1 MSDSSPISTDP
12 EKATQFDE
20 PISPHHDPA
29 SRAVAFG
36 PGIDDTIDT
45 EHRDRDRKDGRP
57 RGVELGPRIMTQ
69 EDKELAAAGY
79 DHLDHAKGKG
89 GGKTGDKDDEKL
101 GNVDI
106 TEHGLPIL
114 EVMGVLGTSFEV
126 KDPGASLG
134 LTVAEAGE
142 RLKRDGPNALTP
154 PKKKT
159 ALQKVGSLLLVG
171 GICFI

>member
-1 MSDSSPISTDP
+1 MSKPSAATEQ
-12 EKATQFDE
+12 EKTTEFDE
-20 PISPHHDPA
+20 PISPHHDLTN
-29 SRAVAFG
+29 RAVAFG
-36 PGIDDTIDT
+36 PEVDDTIDT

-79 DHLDHAKGKG
+79 DHLDHAKKENGKKG
-89 GGKTGDKDDEKL
+89 EDGKL

-106 TEHGLPIL
+106 TEHGLPIE
-114 EVMGVLGTSFEV
+114 EVARVLGASFEM
-126 KDPGASLG
+126 KDPAASLG
-134 LTVAEAGE
+134 LTVGEAGE

-159 ALQKVGSLLLVG
+159 ALQKVGLVTVG
-171 GICFI
+171 SRMYCC

>member
-1 MSDSSPISTDP
+1 MSESSPVSTEP

-20 PISPHHDPA
+20 PISPHHD
-29 SRAVAFG
+29 RAVAFG
-36 PGIDDTIDT
+36 PEIDDTIDT

-79 DHLDHAKGKG
+79 DHLDQAKKE
-89 GGKTGDKDDEKL
+89 GGKDGEDDKM

-106 TEHGLPIL
+106 TEHRLPIL
-114 EVMGVLGTSFEV
+114 EVMEVLGTSFEV
-126 KDPGASLG
+126 KDPAASLG
-134 LTVAEAGE
+134 LTVGEAGE

-159 ALQKVGSLLLVG
+159 ALQKVSSAAAWV
-171 GICFI
+171 